1 MNDTIPSSHEQLLA
15 HLNAETG
22 RLGWPELARHF
33 ARGVVIAVTSDL
45 DLVEVA
51 AAMVQDRSEEIE
63 TWNRAGQLRRASD
76 EDARDWDEHA
86 TVFWAVVVAP
96 WVLVQEIDDGVN
108 E

>member
-76 EDARDWDEHA
+76 EDARDWDEQA